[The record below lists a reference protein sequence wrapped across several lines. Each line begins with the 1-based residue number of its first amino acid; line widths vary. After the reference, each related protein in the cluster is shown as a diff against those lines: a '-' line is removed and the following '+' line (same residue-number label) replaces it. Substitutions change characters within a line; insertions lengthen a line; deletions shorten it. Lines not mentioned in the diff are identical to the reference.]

1 MAQDKVALV
10 TGASSGIGEHTCR
23 ELARRG
29 FTVYA
34 AARRLERMR
43 QLEQHGV
50 RVLGM
55 DLTDDASMV
64 GGVER
69 ILSEQGRL
77 DVLVNN
83 AGYAS
88 YGSVE
93 DVPLDDARQQF
104 EVNLFGM
111 GRLTQLAAP
120 AMRAQGSGRIINVSS
135 IGGVFYEPLAGWY
148 HAAKF
153 AVEGLSDCLR
163 VELKP
168 YGIDVVIIEPGPIL
182 TEWSSIAV
190 NSLLQ
195 SSEGTAYEQQAE
207 SVARTVSA
215 AYSERTGTPPEVV
228 GRRIARIAAARR
240 TRSRYPVGRGARTI
254 MSARR
259 LLPDRVFDAVLARV
273 YQR

>member
-23 ELARRG
+23 ELVLRG

-43 QLEQHGV
+43 QLEERGV

-64 GGVER
+64 GGVGR

-104 EVNLFGM
+104 EVNVFGM
-111 GRLTQLAAP
+111 GRLTQLATP

-135 IGGVFYEPLAGWY
+135 IGGVFYEPLGGWY

-190 NSLLQ
+190 NSLLE

-228 GRRIARIAAARR
+228 GRRIARVAAARR

-254 MSARR
+254 ISARR
-259 LLPDRVFDAVLARV
+259 LLPDRVFDALISRI

>member
-1 MAQDKVALV
+1 MARDKVALV
-10 TGASSGIGEHTCR
+10 TGASSGIGEHACR

-29 FTVYA
+29 FRVYA
-34 AARRLERMR
+34 AARRVERMR
-43 QLEQHGV
+43 PLEQLGV
-50 RVLGM
+50 HVLGM

-69 ILSEQGRL
+69 ILAEQGRL

-88 YGSVE
+88 YGAVE
-93 DVPLDDARQQF
+93 DVPLADARQQF
-104 EVNLFGM
+104 EVNVFGM
-111 GRLTQLAAP
+111 GRLIQLAAP
-120 AMRAQGSGRIINVSS
+120 AMRGQGSGRIINVSS

-153 AVEGLSDCLR
+153 AVEGLSDSLR
-163 VELKP
+163 VELRP
-168 YGIDVVIIEPGPIL
+168 FGIDVVIIEPGPIL
-182 TEWSSIAV
+182 TEWSSIALT
-190 NSLLQ
+190 SLLQ
-195 SSEGTAYEQQAE
+195 SSEGTAYQQQAE
-207 SVARTVSA
+207 SMARTVSA
-215 AYSERTGTPPEVV
+215 ACAGGTATRPEVV

>member
-1 MAQDKVALV
+1 MALEKVALV

-23 ELARRG
+23 ELVSRG

-43 QLEQHGV
+43 QLEVHGV

-64 GGVER
+64 DGVQR

-88 YGSVE
+88 FGSVE
-93 DVPLDDARQQF
+93 DVPLAAARQQF

-111 GRLTQLAAP
+111 GRLIQLVAP

-135 IGGVFYEPLAGWY
+135 IGGVFYEPLGGWY

-168 YGIDVVIIEPGPIL
+168 FGIDVVIIEPGPIL

-195 SSEGTAYEQQAE
+195 SSEGTAYERQAE
-207 SVARTVSA
+207 SVAQTVSA
-215 AYSERTGTPPEVV
+215 AYAERTGTPPEVV
-228 GRRIARIAAARR
+228 GRRIARVAAARR

>member
-1 MAQDKVALV
+1 MARDKVALM
-10 TGASSGIGEHTCR
+10 TGASSGIGEHTCH
-23 ELARRG
+23 ELAGRG

-43 QLEQHGV
+43 QLEVHGV
-50 RVLGM
+50 RVLAM

-104 EVNLFGM
+104 EVNVFGM
-111 GRLTQLAAP
+111 GRLIQLAVP

-135 IGGVFYEPLAGWY
+135 IGGVFYEPLGGWY

-215 AYSERTGTPPEVV
+215 AYSEQTGTRPEVV
-228 GRRIARIAAARR
+228 GRRIARVAGARR

-259 LLPDRVFDAVLARV
+259 LLPDRVFDTVLARV

>member
-1 MAQDKVALV
+1 MVRYKVALV

-43 QLEQHGV
+43 PLEEHGV
-50 RVLGM
+50 RVLDM
-55 DLTDDASMV
+55 DLTDDASMA

-88 YGSVE
+88 YGAVE
-93 DVPLDDARQQF
+93 DVPLADARQQF
-104 EVNLFGM
+104 EVNVFGM
-111 GRLTQLAAP
+111 GRLIQLAAP

-153 AVEGLSDCLR
+153 AVEGLSDSLR

-168 YGIDVVIIEPGPIL
+168 FGIDVVIIEPGPVL
-182 TEWSSIAV
+182 TEWDSIAV
-190 NSLLQ
+190 RSMLQ
-195 SSEGTAYEQQAE
+195 NSEGTAYAGQAE
-207 SVARTVSA
+207 SVARALSQ
-215 AYSERTGTPPEVV
+215 AYTERTATRPEVV
-228 GRRIARIAAARR
+228 GRRIAHVAAARR

-259 LLPDRVFDAVLARV
+259 LLPDRVFDALIARV
-273 YQR
+273 FQH

>member
-1 MAQDKVALV
+1 MARDKVALV

-43 QLEQHGV
+43 PLEEHGV

-69 ILSEQGRL
+69 ILAEQGRL

-88 YGSVE
+88 YGAVE
-93 DVPLDDARQQF
+93 DVPLADARQQF

-111 GRLTQLAAP
+111 GRLIQLAAP

-153 AVEGLSDCLR
+153 AVEGLSDSLR

-168 YGIDVVIIEPGPIL
+168 FGIDVVIIEPGPIL
-182 TEWSSIAV
+182 TEWSSIALT
-190 NSLLQ
+190 SLLQ
-195 SSEGTAYEQQAE
+195 SSEGTAYQQQAE
-207 SVARTVSA
+207 SMARTVSA
-215 AYSERTGTPPEVV
+215 AYAGRTATRPEVV

>member
-1 MAQDKVALV
+1 MARNKVALV

-34 AARRLERMR
+34 AARRVQRMR
-43 QLEQHGV
+43 PLEQFGV
-50 RVLGM
+50 RVLCM

-64 GGVER
+64 VGVER
-69 ILSEQGRL
+69 ILYEQGRL

-88 YGSVE
+88 YGAVE
-93 DVPLDDARQQF
+93 EVPLADARQQF
-104 EVNLFGM
+104 EVNVFGM
-111 GRLTQLAAP
+111 GRLIQLAAP
-120 AMRAQGSGRIINVSS
+120 SMRAQGSGRIINVSS

-153 AVEGLSDCLR
+153 AVEGLSDSLR

-168 YGIDVVIIEPGPIL
+168 FGIDVVIIEPGPIL

-190 NSLLQ
+190 TSLLQ
-195 SSEGTAYEQQAE
+195 NSEGTAYEQQAE
-207 SVARTVSA
+207 SMARTVSA
-215 AYSERTGTPPEVV
+215 AYAGGTATRPEVV
-228 GRRIARIAAARR
+228 GRRIARIAAARQ

-259 LLPDRVFDAVLARV
+259 L
-273 YQR
+273 

>member
-1 MAQDKVALV
+1 MDKVALV

-43 QLEQHGV
+43 PLEEHGV
-50 RVLGM
+50 RALGM
-55 DLTDDASMV
+55 DLTDDESMV

-69 ILSEQGRL
+69 ILAEQGRL

-88 YGSVE
+88 YGAVE
-93 DVPLDDARQQF
+93 DVPLADARQQF

-111 GRLTQLAAP
+111 GRLIQLAAP
-120 AMRAQGSGRIINVSS
+120 AMRAQGGGRIINVSS

-153 AVEGLSDCLR
+153 AVEGLSDSLR

-168 YGIDVVIIEPGPIL
+168 FGIGVVIIQPGPIL
-182 TEWSSIAV
+182 TEWSAIAD
-190 NSLLQ
+190 SLLQ

-215 AYSERTGTPPEVV
+215 AYAGQTATRPEVV
-228 GRRIARIAAARR
+228 GQRIARVAAARR